1 MILFVIVVTPA
12 FMMKSGG
19 FVYYTKKADFKETL
33 EESPVNISA
42 EHIKQLE
49 DELLKLRIENIY

>member
-1 MILFVIVVTPA
+1 MILFFIVVTSA

-19 FVYYTKKADFKETL
+19 LVYYTKKPDFKETS

-42 EHIKQLE
+42 EHIKQPE
-49 DELLKLRIENIY
+49 DEPSSLE